1 MIPAK
6 IKILVVVFLLTIHK
20 AIFCIR
26 PNDFC
31 GLRKE
36 LDECKGLHSHK
47 CLSTICTKK
56 IIDCTDYLKM
66 NTYLKSMLKN
76 KVIDTKLVEKFLK
89 TNNKIIK
96 FNNKIKKC
104 DYKFEAND
112 FCLNRRNCTEKK
124 ISPTGLGYKYINF
137 KVDCKCPSKQNFRCD
152 QFCTAHSDACDY
164 YRLNS
169 KISNQFSIMNECV
182 KENMFRVNS
191 FFSSVYGKK

>member
-1 MIPAK
+1 MIPTK
-6 IKILVVVFLLTIHK
+6 IKILVVYLLTIHE

-26 PNDFC
+26 SNDFC

-36 LDECKGLHSHK
+36 LDECQGLYNHK
-47 CLSTICTKK
+47 CVSAICTKK

-66 NTYLKSMLKN
+66 NTYLKSMLTN

-89 TNNKIIK
+89 TNNKIII
-96 FNNKIKKC
+96 FNNKIKNC

-112 FCLNRRNCTEKK
+112 FCLNRKYCTEKK
-124 ISPTGLGYKYINF
+124 ISPTGFGYKNINF
-137 KVDCKCPSKQNFRCD
+137 KVDCKCPSKQSFRCD

-169 KISNQFSIMNECV
+169 KISNQFSIKNECV
-182 KENMFRVNS
+182 KDNMLRVNS

>member
-20 AIFCIR
+20 AIFCII

-47 CLSTICTKK
+47 CLSTICTKR
-56 IIDCTDYLKM
+56 IIDCTDY
-66 NTYLKSMLKN
+66 Y
-76 KVIDTKLVEKFLK
+76 
-89 TNNKIIK
+89 
-96 FNNKIKKC
+96 
-104 DYKFEAND
+104 

-137 KVDCKCPSKQNFRCD
+137 KVDCKCPSKQSFRCD

-182 KENMFRVNS
+182 KENMLRVNS